1 LADYR
6 EHYLEIRSAGA
17 SVVAVSVDSPEIS
30 EALRVHLSL
39 PFPILCDTEHRVV
52 RDWGVYNSAE
62 KGGIA
67 KPAVFIIDRNHLI
80 RYASVDGVVRRVPA
94 AEIVSLLQNAD
105 GAEPVRRK
113 AYVPLFSEW
122 KNAIR
127 NGKQRQPKRTTR

>member
-6 EHYLEIRSAGA
+6 EHYLESRSAGA
-17 SVVAVSVDSPEIS
+17 SVVAISVDAPEES

-52 RDWGVYNSAE
+52 RDWGIYNSEE

-67 KPAVFIIDRNHLI
+67 KPAVFIIDPSHVI

-94 AEIVSLLQNAD
+94 AEIVSLLQHSD
-105 GAEPVRRK
+105 GEQPARRK
-113 AYVPLFSEW
+113 VYVPLFSDW
-122 KNAIR
+122 KSAIR
-127 NGKQRQPKRTTR
+127 NGRRRQAERR

>member
-1 LADYR
+1 
-6 EHYLEIRSAGA
+6 
-17 SVVAVSVDSPEIS
+17 
-30 EALRVHLSL
+30 
-39 PFPILCDTEHRVV
+39 
-52 RDWGVYNSAE
+52 VYNSAE

>member
-1 LADYR
+1 MADYR
-6 EHYLEIRSAGA
+6 EHYLEIRSSGA
-17 SVVAVSVDSPEIS
+17 SAVAVSVDPPEIS
-30 EALRVHLSL
+30 EALRVQLCL
-39 PFPILCDTEHRVV
+39 PFPILCDTEHRGV

-67 KPAVFIIDRNHLI
+67 EPAVFIIEPSHLI

-94 AEIVSLLQNAD
+94 AEIVSVLQNAD
-105 GAEPVRRK
+105 RGEPIRRK

-122 KNAIR
+122 KSAIR